1 MGGKHKPFWRNNEFC
16 RKISINTKKQTRTQE
31 EEQYLR
37 DFEELKDPT
46 ITQEEKL
53 KRLLALAIPEED
65 RHIYQAR
72 YDTNMAMLEKSGL
85 VLSEIREKTAKKPI
99 DIGRIEQSLFT
110 GEKAVKAQSIIEAE
124 RRLEQDRC
132 RNAQETRT
140 RNIIKEKRKTWKII
154 IQKHI
159 KNYMK

>member
-72 YDTNMAMLEKSGL
+72 YDTNMAMLEK
-85 VLSEIREKTAKKPI
+85 V
-99 DIGRIEQSLFT
+99 D
-110 GEKAVKAQSIIEAE
+110 
-124 RRLEQDRC
+124 
-132 RNAQETRT
+132 
-140 RNIIKEKRKTWKII
+140 
-154 IQKHI
+154 
-159 KNYMK
+159 